1 MDGFKAFLRKLKFMI
16 IKELRTTI
24 KDPRTRT
31 ILFLP
36 VIMQTLLFGYGAT
49 FNLDEVQYA
58 CLDQSRSAY
67 STELIA
73 KLWHP
78 RPVSKRWKLCQ

>member
-58 CLDQSRSAY
+58 
-67 STELIA
+67 
-73 KLWHP
+73 
-78 RPVSKRWKLCQ
+78 